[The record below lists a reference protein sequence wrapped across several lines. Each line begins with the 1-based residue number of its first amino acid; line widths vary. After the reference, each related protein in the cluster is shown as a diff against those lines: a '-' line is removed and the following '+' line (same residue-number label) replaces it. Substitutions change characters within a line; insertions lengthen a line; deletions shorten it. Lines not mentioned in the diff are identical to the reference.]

1 MSYSTLKQN
10 IQKYLEDQNAESE
23 AEAAEYFAEQCMQ
36 QVLLKVKPSGGTL
49 NVVLPAN
56 KAPIKSAFL
65 AAMNSIKATG
75 TNTLANWTPVAT
87 AWGVA
92 VTFPAW
98 PAAAPPAFLH
108 ATIGATAVPAGASKL
123 ADAFSKD
130 EKTAAQT
137 ASKFKDAIKIVMD
150 GVTYTKTNTAS
161 GATAPGTGLSP

>member
-56 KAPIKSAFL
+56 KAPIKS
-65 AAMNSIKATG
+65 
-75 TNTLANWTPVAT
+75 LANSTPVAT

-98 PAAAPPAFLH
+98 PDAAPPAFLH